1 MLNYAKLMIA
11 LLIMLAAPATLIEI
25 RERMVR
31 DESTFII
38 PHIWAKNPD
47 LFQTRVKKEGSYPYT
62 KMLTTVFPDMKKYW
76 LTPTAPWIF
85 SQVAAR
91 SSETTTLGWG

>member
-11 LLIMLAAPATLIEI
+11 LLIMLAAPGTLIEI

-38 PHIWAKNPD
+38 PHI
-47 LFQTRVKKEGSYPYT
+47 
-62 KMLTTVFPDMKKYW
+62 
-76 LTPTAPWIF
+76 
-85 SQVAAR
+85 
-91 SSETTTLGWG
+91 